1 MFTKLKLIILKI
13 TRKNEFQSKLN
24 LIETFSNFKP
34 HGNQPYN
41 KFEDLIIKNI
51 NQIIPKISHLSERK
65 KPVEIVQIDEFFRM
79 NKHNET
85 MKIFESLEKSFNFF
99 KSDKAINKYH
109 KIYSV
114 ILKHLDQ
121 DIRIFEV
128 GMGTNNPNIVSSMG
142 INGSPGASLKSFKNT
157 FTNALVYG
165 ADIDR
170 DILFSENRINTVFI
184 DQNDL
189 KTFENIKEATLQK
202 FDLIIDDGL
211 HYQLSNLNTLIF
223 ALENLNKNGYFII
236 EDIGLW
242 TLDTWKIVQNLLAN
256 NFSSTIIQMTDNNF
270 VFLVQRLD

>member
-1 MFTKLKLIILKI
+1 MFTKLKLIIRKI

-85 MKIFESLEKSFNFF
+85 MKIFDSLEKSFNFF

-170 DILFSENRINTVFI
+170 EILFSENRINTVFI